1 MSVVRCSFMPALAR
15 LGGAVGIA
23 GAEGRYSVSAAFFS
37 AAFFSAAFFSIA
49 FTDRPIS

>member
-1 MSVVRCSFMPALAR
+1 MSFIRCNFMPALAR

-23 GAEGRYSVSAAFFS
+23 GAEGLYCFS
-37 AAFFSAAFFSIA
+37 AAFFSATLLSIA